1 MGFHRNVDG
10 LKCSFEQCKVGSKK
24 LVDIRQHIRQAHSV
38 KNPSLGTHFS
48 DEYSTKP
55 AITKQLFDAK
65 EADLASIYDCLDDL
79 IDKDVLGDVER
90 KKAGGTVF
98 LDHKNIQ
105 DYFLELDSIKEET
118 NENVVQSPRKTRAT
132 TAKKSLSKTPPNPG
146 KRKRTSERLIVK
158 IRNKKERLSAL
169 SNQANDSSEELENM
183 KQELH

>member
-79 IDKDVLGDVER
+79 IDKDVLGDVELQT
-90 KKAGGTVF
+90 K
-98 LDHKNIQ
+98 LLLYCMLLNIILICHLIW
-105 DYFLELDSIKEET
+105 YFILISSWTRMLIIDNIKC
-118 NENVVQSPRKTRAT
+118 
-132 TAKKSLSKTPPNPG
+132 SK
-146 KRKRTSERLIVK
+146 
-158 IRNKKERLSAL
+158 
-169 SNQANDSSEELENM
+169 
-183 KQELH
+183 